1 MTLYPHPLQ
10 RRSYLHHHR
19 DDHPVLLKN
28 LDFFTPFFLPT
39 RLYIKRIPKHCMYL
53 LPTYPTSHHHPHPYS
68 LTYSLTHSLTHHPF
82 LSRSIIPLSYI
93 CTINFPTLYCF
104 RGDTLRLKVF
114 KATTTVAGCSVFFF
128 VSIFFLCFSSPPIDG
143 MDWNGEFPL
152 GRGALCGALFVH
164 SKKGK
169 KNEKKNVDSYQEKR
183 YYQLLYPREMAITSV
198 RL

>member
-1 MTLYPHPLQ
+1 
-10 RRSYLHHHR
+10 
-19 DDHPVLLKN
+19 
-28 LDFFTPFFLPT
+28 
-39 RLYIKRIPKHCMYL
+39 
-53 LPTYPTSHHHPHPYS
+53 
-68 LTYSLTHSLTHHPF
+68 
-82 LSRSIIPLSYI
+82 
-93 CTINFPTLYCF
+93 
-104 RGDTLRLKVF
+104 
-114 KATTTVAGCSVFFF
+114 
-128 VSIFFLCFSSPPIDG
+128 